1 MSQIPDYKQMNTVK
15 KHIELF
21 LILLLIL
28 PTLIYGESSVFALLP
43 KSVGEHYYSYSVAA
57 QGRGGFSMAI
67 VDSFGLNQMNY
78 SLWTNIPRTTFTVG
92 MTYQGLATESPT
104 HKIGSLDG
112 SFLGGY
118 LAIPVLMKK
127 ITVGFGVQPK
137 SINNQG
143 YILKDSGVGAKATQ
157 TFKSKGNL
165 SEVQFITA
173 FTPIQD
179 LSFGLYVYYIFGKI
193 SDNTTINYTDV
204 SYADISIQNEF
215 RIYGKHPS
223 LGLSGFLRLTPRMT
237 IGARVK
243 IPSKTTVYS
252 QQKSIAGEKKY
263 ERYQEITFPFNLT
276 VGTAWQLDNGLVIGG
291 DIDYINWKNGYLF
304 DGSPL
309 GYMTNSFRIG
319 VGAELKPSARR
330 LVSYTSRMNYRAGIF
345 FGQMNFLANGHPVNE
360 YGIGLGIGL
369 PINRESN
376 RIDIAL
382 QAGKRGDIS
391 INGLSEM
398 FLRLNFSI
406 SADELWFA
414 EDER

>member
-1 MSQIPDYKQMNTVK
+1 MNALK
-15 KHIELF
+15 KHIESF
-21 LILLLIL
+21 LILILIL
-28 PTLIYGESSVFALLP
+28 PTITFGESSVFALLP
-43 KSVGEHYYSYSVAA
+43 KSVGEHYYPYSVAA

-67 VDSFGLNQMNY
+67 VDSVGLNQMNY
-78 SLWTNIPRTTFTVG
+78 ALWTNIPRTTFTVG

-104 HKIGSLDG
+104 HKIGSLNG

-118 LAIPVLMKK
+118 LAIPLLVKK
-127 ITVGFGVQPK
+127 ITIGFGVQPK

-143 YILKDSGVGAKATQ
+143 YTLKNSGLGVNATQ
-157 TFKSKGNL
+157 TFKAKGDL

-173 FTPIQD
+173 FAPIQD
-179 LSFGLYVYYIFGKI
+179 LSFGLYVYYVFGKI
-193 SDNTTINYTDV
+193 SDNTIISYTDI
-204 SYADISIQNEF
+204 SYADISVQNEYRF
-215 RIYGKHPS
+215 YGKHPS
-223 LGLSGFLRLTPRMT
+223 IGLSGFLRLTPRMT
-237 IGARVK
+237 IGARLK

-263 ERYQEITFPFNLT
+263 ERYQEITFPLNLT
-276 VGTAWQLDNGLVIGG
+276 FGMAWHLDNGLVLGG
-291 DIDYINWKNGYLF
+291 DFDYINWKNGYLF

-309 GYMTNSFRIG
+309 SYMTNSFRIG
-319 VGAELKPSARR
+319 AGAELKPSARR
-330 LVSYTSRMNYRAGIF
+330 LASYTNRMNYRAGIF
-345 FGQMNFLANGHPVNE
+345 WGQMNFLANGHPVNE

-369 PINRESN
+369 PVNRESN

-382 QAGKRGDIS
+382 QVGKRGSIS

-414 EDER
+414 PDER